1 MSTEHGART
10 PHDGCA
16 WPRRPTVSG
25 LPPRPSTERTLPAHR
40 RAARRR
46 ADHPTR
52 ERALEVTPDRP
63 PHPLLATAATAVS
76 RRRRRDVSARTR
88 RPARRWASTRRRE
101 LSAVGTVWPWRD
113 VTPPPPEHRPSRVGG
128 CGGCLHARLLV
139 WAQDSTSRLAWRC
152 RAPRAHGQKS
162 RRPPFDAR
170 EHGGGLDRSAGR
182 QRTQAHD
189 RPRRTPTTS
198 CRLTSVVSVAPALL
212 STQGGDHRVDGERA
226 WSCGELSGRSSDGL
240 LRAGLDAASLSRH
253 GRGDRK

>member
-1 MSTEHGART
+1 MTCLPGSTRILRRCLSTREPTRKPSPDGTGQGPLHLYEPARLVTEHGART

-101 LSAVGTVWPWRD
+101 LSTVGTVWPWRD
-113 VTPPPPEHRPSRVGG
+113 ETPPPPEHRPSRAGG

-152 RAPRAHGQKS
+152 
-162 RRPPFDAR
+162 
-170 EHGGGLDRSAGR
+170 
-182 QRTQAHD
+182 
-189 RPRRTPTTS
+189 
-198 CRLTSVVSVAPALL
+198 
-212 STQGGDHRVDGERA
+212 
-226 WSCGELSGRSSDGL
+226 
-240 LRAGLDAASLSRH
+240 
-253 GRGDRK
+253 